1 MRLFAFLMSLML
13 FNTAFSQD
21 KTTGQ
26 FEART
31 DVGNPEI
38 KGSSAWNRS
47 GKSYTLKGG
56 GYNIWFDRDEFH
68 YLYNEM
74 EGDFILTATF
84 RFKGKGTDPHRKTGW
99 MLRTDTCE
107 DAQHISATI
116 HGDGLTVLQWRN
128 FRGASMRDPYDQ
140 LYARRSHYQVVQ
152 IERKGKVI
160 MMRAAKAGGPLEDIG
175 SYEMMTMPAGILAG
189 LFVCSH
195 NAGVEER
202 VKVTDVSIAKG
213 GL

>member
-1 MRLFAFLMSLML
+1 MRVFAFLMSLML

-21 KTTGQ
+21 ETTGQ

-31 DVGNPEI
+31 DIGNPEI
-38 KGSSAWNRS
+38 KGSSSYSRS
-47 GKSYTLKGG
+47 GKSYTLEGG

-68 YLYNEM
+68 YLYNRM

-99 MLRTDTCE
+99 MLRADTGG
-107 DAQHISATI
+107 DAPFISATI

-128 FRGASMRDPYDQ
+128 FRGASMRDPQDQ

-152 IERKGKVI
+152 IERKGRVI
-160 MMRAAKAGGPLEDIG
+160 LMRAAKEGEPLEDIG
-175 SYEMMTMPAGILAG
+175 SYEMMTMPSGILAG
-189 LFVCSH
+189 LFICSH
-195 NAGVEER
+195 NAGVKES
-202 VKVTDVSIAKG
+202 VKVKDVSIVQG
-213 GL
+213 EL